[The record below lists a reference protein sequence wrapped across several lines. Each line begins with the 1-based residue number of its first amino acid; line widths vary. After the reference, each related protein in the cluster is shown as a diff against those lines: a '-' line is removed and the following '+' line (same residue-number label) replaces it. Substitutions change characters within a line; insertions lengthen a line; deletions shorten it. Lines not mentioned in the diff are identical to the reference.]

1 MATRK
6 RCTECRKT
14 YTPTPRAKKTQRV
27 CGEECRKKR
36 DRKLAKAR
44 RRREIVDYRSDER
57 ERQQRRR
64 DPLHPASP
72 TSPKERSAAEC
83 HAPAS
88 MRNASISLKK
98 VEEFVDHALALS
110 RATLMRNLR
119 EILGQKDTKAGEAW
133 RASRMSLKEQEPMFS

>member
-14 YTPTPRAKKTQRV
+14 YTPTPQATKTQRV

-64 DPLHPASP
+64 GQLRQASP
-72 TSPKERSAAEC
+72 TSAEERSAPAC

-88 MRNASISLKK
+88 AHNPSISFKK
-98 VEEFVDHALALS
+98 VKESVDRVLALS
-110 RATLMRNLR
+110 RATLMHDLR
-119 EILGQKDTKAGEAW
+119 EILGPEVTKAGEVW
-133 RASRMSLKEQEPMFS
+133 PVSRMS